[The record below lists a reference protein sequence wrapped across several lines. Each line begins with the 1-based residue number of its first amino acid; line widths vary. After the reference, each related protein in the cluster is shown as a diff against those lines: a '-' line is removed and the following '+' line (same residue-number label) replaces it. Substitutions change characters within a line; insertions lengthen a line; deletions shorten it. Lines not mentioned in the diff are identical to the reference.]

1 MLAARSGVRPPIVP
15 RFRTS
20 LGDTLGTVS
29 SSAGPRQP
37 SPDRAS
43 GAGIGLRPATLD
55 DAEAIR
61 TIYNHEVENTTA
73 TFDLVPR
80 SLEDQRE
87 WLAARSGAFAAVV
100 AVDSASGEVVGF
112 SALSPYKERA
122 AYRTSVED
130 SVYVDRSLARR
141 GIGRVIVN
149 HLLDVARDSGFHA
162 VFARIEASGTASR
175 ALHEA
180 CGFRLVG
187 VEVEV
192 GRKFNRWLDVALM
205 QCLLHERP

>member
-1 MLAARSGVRPPIVP
+1 MPMSAAPP
-15 RFRTS
+15 R
-20 LGDTLGTVS
+20 
-29 SSAGPRQP
+29 
-37 SPDRAS
+37 
-43 GAGIGLRPATLD
+43 GIILRPATVA
-55 DAEAIR
+55 DAAAIAA
-61 TIYNHEVENTTA
+61 IYNHEVENTTA

-80 SLEDQRE
+80 T
-87 WLAARSGAFAAVV
+87 LAEQEAWISARSGAFSAVV
-100 AVDSASGEVVGF
+100 AVNAEGEVLGF
-112 SALSPYKERA
+112 GALSPYKERA

-130 SVYVDRSLARR
+130 SVYVDRSLSRR

-149 HLLDVARDSGFHA
+149 YLLDVARDSGFHA
-162 VFARIEASGTASR
+162 VFARIEASGAASR

>member
-1 MLAARSGVRPPIVP
+1 MPP
-15 RFRTS
+15 TS
-20 LGDTLGTVS
+20 
-29 SSAGPRQP
+29 P
-37 SPDRAS
+37 SPTPSA
-43 GAGIGLRPATLD
+43 AGIVLRQATVADAPAI
-55 DAEAIR
+55 AA
-61 TIYNHEVENTTA
+61 IYNHEVDNTTA

-80 SLEDQRE
+80 T
-87 WLAARSGAFAAVV
+87 LAEQEAWITARSGAFSAIV
-100 AVDSASGEVVGF
+100 AVNPEGEVLGF
-112 SALSPYKERA
+112 GALSPYKERA

-141 GIGRVIVN
+141 GIGRLILE

-162 VFARIEASGTASR
+162 VFARIEASGAASR

-205 QCLLHERP
+205 QCLL

>member
-1 MLAARSGVRPPIVP
+1 MTPQTPTSPNSTPGVILRQATVADAPAIAA
-15 RFRTS
+15 
-20 LGDTLGTVS
+20 
-29 SSAGPRQP
+29 
-37 SPDRAS
+37 
-43 GAGIGLRPATLD
+43 
-55 DAEAIR
+55 
-61 TIYNHEVENTTA
+61 IYNHEVENTTS

-80 SLEDQRE
+80 T
-87 WLAARSGAFAAVV
+87 LAEQEAWITARSGAFSAIV
-100 AVDSASGEVVGF
+100 AVNADGEVLGF
-112 SALSPYKERA
+112 GALSPYKERA

-141 GIGRVIVN
+141 GIGRMIVSY
-149 HLLDVARDSGFHA
+149 LLDVARDSGFHA

-205 QCLLHERP
+205 QCLL

>member
-1 MLAARSGVRPPIVP
+1 MTPQSPTSPNSAPGVILRRATVADAPAIAA
-15 RFRTS
+15 
-20 LGDTLGTVS
+20 
-29 SSAGPRQP
+29 
-37 SPDRAS
+37 
-43 GAGIGLRPATLD
+43 
-55 DAEAIR
+55 
-61 TIYNHEVENTTA
+61 IYNHEVENTTS

-80 SLEDQRE
+80 TLADQE
-87 WLAARSGAFAAVV
+87 AWITARSGAFSAIV
-100 AVDSASGEVVGF
+100 AVNADGEVLGF
-112 SALSPYKERA
+112 GALSPYKERA

-141 GIGRVIVN
+141 GIGRLIVS

-162 VFARIEASGTASR
+162 VFARIEASGAASR

-187 VEVEV
+187 VEAEV

-205 QCLLHERP
+205 QCLL